1 MIPRYPRL
9 NINLNLLWVLAGA
22 TGVAENWL
30 LRSYGLNTAQRAA
43 VVSGF
48 LPLIILLV
56 LLCVFQQ
63 KAAPRG

>member
-9 NINLNLLWVLAGA
+9 NINFLWVLAGA
-22 TGVAENWL
+22 TGLAENWL

-48 LPLIILLV
+48 LPLIILLA

-63 KAAPRG
+63 NAAPRK

>member
-9 NINLNLLWVLAGA
+9 NINFLWVLTAA
-22 TGVAENWL
+22 TGLAENWL
-30 LRSYGLNTAQRAA
+30 LRSYGLNTAQRAV

-48 LPLIILLV
+48 LPLIILLA

-63 KAAPRG
+63 NAAPRK

>member
-9 NINLNLLWVLAGA
+9 NINFLWVLAAA
-22 TGVAENWL
+22 TGLAENWL
-30 LRSYGLNTAQRAA
+30 LRSYGLNTAQRAV

-48 LPLIILLV
+48 LPLIILLA

-63 KAAPRG
+63 NAAPRK